1 MSYTSLVLMAAT
13 FLVILVFL
21 VIVGLKAQKRPRLTG
36 YEGLAGE
43 TGVVKRHVGFRGRHV
58 MEVRGELWW
67 CRSETQLSP
76 GQEVRVISHDP
87 DDPVLIVEPVNRK
100 GS

>member
-1 MSYTSLVLMAAT
+1 MSYTALVVITAT

-36 YEGLAGE
+36 YEGMAGE
-43 TGVVKRHVGFRGRHV
+43 TGVVKRHLGFRGRHV

-67 CRSETQLSP
+67 CRSETPLCP
-76 GQEVRVISHDP
+76 GQEVRVVTHDP

>member
-1 MSYTSLVLMAAT
+1 MSYVSLVVMAAT
-13 FLVILVFL
+13 ILVILVFL

-36 YEGLAGE
+36 YEGMAGE
-43 TGVVKRHVGFRGRHV
+43 TGIVKKYPGFRGRHV
-58 MEVRGELWW
+58 IEVRGELWW

-76 GQEVRVISHDP
+76 GQEVRVVAHDP

>member
-1 MSYTSLVLMAAT
+1 MNYTSLVLVAAT
-13 FLVILVFL
+13 FLVILIFL
-21 VIVGLKAQKRPRLTG
+21 VIVGLKAQKRPGLTG

-67 CRSETQLSP
+67 CRSETQLTP
-76 GQEVRVISHDP
+76 GQEVRVINHDP

>member
-1 MSYTSLVLMAAT
+1 MSYTLVLTAAT
-13 FLVILVFL
+13 LLVILIFL
-21 VIVGLKAQKRPRLTG
+21 VIVGLSAQKRPRLTG

-43 TGVVKRHVGFRGRHV
+43 TGLVKRHAGFRGRHV

-76 GQEVRVISHDP
+76 GQEVRVVSHDP

>member
-1 MSYTSLVLMAAT
+1 MNYTLLLTAAT
-13 FLVILVFL
+13 LLAIFVFL
-21 VIVGLKAQKRPRLTG
+21 VIVGLSAQKRPRLTG
-36 YEGLAGE
+36 YDGMTGE

-67 CRSETQLSP
+67 CRSAAQLSP
-76 GQEVRVISHDP
+76 GQEVRVLTHDP

>member
-13 FLVILVFL
+13 FLVIFVFL
-21 VIVGLKAQKRPRLTG
+21 VIVGLMAQKRPRLTG
-36 YEGLAGE
+36 YDGMVGE

-67 CRSETQLSP
+67 CRSLSQLSP
-76 GQEVRVISHDP
+76 GQEVRVVTHDP
-87 DDPVLIVEPVNRK
+87 DDPVLVVEPVNRK
-100 GS
+100 GN

>member
-1 MSYTSLVLMAAT
+1 MSYTSLVLTAAT

-21 VIVGLKAQKRPRLTG
+21 AIVGLSAQKRPRLTG
-36 YEGLAGE
+36 YEGMAGE
-43 TGVVKRHVGFRGRHV
+43 TGMVRRHAGFRGRHV
-58 MEVRGELWW
+58 MEIRGELWW

-76 GQEVRVISHDP
+76 GQEVRVVSHDP
-87 DDPVLIVEPVNRK
+87 DDPVLVVEPVIRK